1 MGSGVD
7 IKPEA
12 LRQARTRA
20 RLSLSQVAGNELSRQ
35 TVHLIEIGK
44 NRPSMRSLRVIT
56 ERLAIP
62 IREVL
67 VGPPESTWDERA
79 VNELE
84 ALIRSY
90 HYDQA
95 LEQGGE
101 FLHQV
106 QEPPA
111 RALVHLHLGRAL
123 CRLRRP
129 TEALEQLNLAEELF
143 VSLGNQE
150 RVAEATELQAL
161 ALHVAEQPQAL
172 SVAEQALDRYRALP
186 QHSPEVES
194 RLLERLGTILT
205 GRGDFLSARAQY
217 EEALERAS
225 GVRGV
230 NISARELR
238 QARARAQLSLAQVG
252 GNELTRQAVH
262 LIETG
267 KVRPSMHSLR
277 VITDRLAIPID
288 AVLIRP
294 RGRRAGVDIKSEVLQ
309 QARARAQLS
318 LAQVGGN
325 DLTRQAVH
333 LIETGKVR
341 PSMHS
346 LRLITDR
353 LAIPINAVLIGPPES
368 TYPRSSR
375 PPPSTAEQLQ
385 NGIQSVRR
393 QRQAAELA
401 RTRTMVRELTRARE
415 QAGITQAQ
423 VANQMGTTQ
432 SVVARL
438 ERAEMD
444 LRLSTLVRYAA
455 AVGRRIRIG

>member
-101 FLHQV
+101 LLHQV

-111 RALVHLHLGRAL
+111 RALVHLHLGLAL

-161 ALHVAEQPQAL
+161 ALHVAEQPEAL

-194 RLLERLGTILT
+194 RLLERLGTILA
-205 GRGDFLSARAQY
+205 GRGDLLSARVQY
-217 EEALERAS
+217 EEALERAG

-230 NISARELR
+230 NISPRELR
-238 QARARAQLSLAQVG
+238 
-252 GNELTRQAVH
+252 
-262 LIETG
+262 
-267 KVRPSMHSLR
+267 
-277 VITDRLAIPID
+277 
-288 AVLIRP
+288 
-294 RGRRAGVDIKSEVLQ
+294 

-385 NGIQSVRR
+385 SGIQSVRR
-393 QRQAAELA
+393 QRQAAQLA
-401 RTRTMVRELTRARE
+401 RTRTMVRELARARE

-438 ERAEMD
+438 ERAEVD
-444 LRLSTLVRYAA
+444 PRLSTLVRYAA
-455 AVGRRIRIG
+455 AVGRRICIG